1 MSTLTAATANV
12 KHLFFPLLSDEAFTN
27 LLNEEL
33 IFTPLSLFFS
43 FFWAVVVVVV
53 RGMRQTGR
61 PPGAFAAGGPGVSD
75 GTGNEKGEGS
85 AGERARKE
93 GGSRG
98 GVTHGRA
105 SFRPSNGCSLL
116 LVAASAP
123 PATAA
128 GCRA

>member
-1 MSTLTAATANV
+1 MA
-12 KHLFFPLLSDEAFTN
+12 
-27 LLNEEL
+27 
-33 IFTPLSLFFS
+33 
-43 FFWAVVVVVV
+43 VVVVV

-61 PPGAFAAGGPGVSD
+61 PPGVFAAGGPGVSD
-75 GTGNEKGEGS
+75 GTGNKKGEGS

-98 GVTHGRA
+98 GVTHSRA
-105 SFRPSNGCSLL
+105 SFRPNNGCSLL
-116 LVAASAP
+116 LFAASAP